1 VGDMT
6 ARARVADLVVAY
18 AVLVDATNACDAL
31 DEVVVAA
38 DTWASAADLIRAC
51 GYLKV
56 PRRATSGGIA
66 AEAVEAALA
75 APGTVFRKR
84 FMSDTPWAPAAR

>member
-1 VGDMT
+1 MT
-6 ARARVADLVVAY
+6 AGARVADLAVAY

-38 DTWASAADLIRAC
+38 DTWASAVDLVRAC

-56 PRRATSGGIA
+56 PRRATSGAIS
-66 AEAVEAALA
+66 AEAVEAALT
-75 APGTVFRKR
+75 APGTVLRKR
-84 FMSDTPWAPAAR
+84 FMSDMPWAPAAR